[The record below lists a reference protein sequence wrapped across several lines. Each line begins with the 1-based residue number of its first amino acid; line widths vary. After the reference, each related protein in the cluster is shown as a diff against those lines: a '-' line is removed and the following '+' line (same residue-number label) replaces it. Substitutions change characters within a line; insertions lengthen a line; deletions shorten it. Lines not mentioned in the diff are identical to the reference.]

1 VGQLSYPQSDIEQSQ
16 RRDVV
21 TFHRRGV
28 TLVEVGV
35 FSGMLLLLTLM
46 LSVFLANGQ
55 TYTRH
60 TNYYSAAHREA
71 ALALSDI
78 KGELS
83 RATPRFL
90 ATNRDRIYFLSSKT
104 APSNP
109 PIEFDVDTGGIR
121 WQRWISYFLVV
132 DRSQLVKAEEALV
145 NPTSHLLISPEP
157 TVDFAH
163 FESLENG
170 RTVAGGVT
178 SFEVQQLGHGTV
190 RCYLSTTSEGSGRT
204 DEQHSTINAEM
215 TIRLQDGW
223 TP

>member
-1 VGQLSYPQSDIEQSQ
+1 MGQLSYPQSDIEQSQ

-83 RATPRFL
+83 RATPTSSPQKPHHRTL
-90 ATNRDRIYFLSSKT
+90 PLSLTST
-104 APSNP
+104 PEESAGNAGSPIFWSLIAPS
-109 PIEFDVDTGGIR
+109 
-121 WQRWISYFLVV
+121 S
-132 DRSQLVKAEEALV
+132 S
-145 NPTSHLLISPEP
+145 
-157 TVDFAH
+157 
-163 FESLENG
+163 
-170 RTVAGGVT
+170 
-178 SFEVQQLGHGTV
+178 
-190 RCYLSTTSEGSGRT
+190 
-204 DEQHSTINAEM
+204 
-215 TIRLQDGW
+215 RLKK
-223 TP
+223 PL